1 MEKCKVIAIAN
12 QKGGVG
18 KTTTALN
25 VAIGMARNGYDVL
38 IIDFDPQGDLTS
50 SLGWKTND
58 ALENSVSSML
68 DNYIND
74 ESIHYDSL
82 ILNQPE
88 AVDVIPANI
97 ELADFEMRLVSVINR
112 EQTLSNC
119 IEPLRSKYD
128 YIFIDCPPSSG
139 MLTINA
145 LSAADEVLILVQAQY
160 LPAKGMT
167 KLLRTVSK
175 VQRKI
180 NNNFKIAGVAITLAD
195 MKTNLAKDTIEMIH
209 ENFGQHF
216 KVFNSV
222 IPVAVKASE
231 ATVSGK
237 SVYSYARDSKV
248 AVAYDELTKEVI
260 HASKEKRR
268 SDLI

>member
-68 DNYIND
+68 DDYIND

-82 ILNQPE
+82 ILNHPE

-119 IEPLRSKYD
+119 IEPLRDKYD
-128 YIFIDCPPSSG
+128 YIFIDCPPSLG
-139 MLTINA
+139 L
-145 LSAADEVLILVQAQY
+145 
-160 LPAKGMT
+160 MT
-167 KLLRTVSK
+167 F
-175 VQRKI
+175 
-180 NNNFKIAGVAITLAD
+180 NAITASDYVIIPLVAEILPFNGLKMISD
-195 MKTNLAKDTIEMIH
+195 FIGQLKKYLNPKIEILGILITRWESTNLSKGIEERLRNNLGEKIFTTKIRKNVTIA
-209 ENFGQHF
+209 QA
-216 KVFNSV
+216 
-222 IPVAVKASE
+222 PLE
-231 ATVSGK
+231 ATNIVEYDPK
-237 SVYSYARDSKV
+237 SNGAIDYQAFT
-248 AVAYDELTKEVI
+248 DEILERMK
-260 HASKEKRR
+260 
-268 SDLI
+268 

>member
-18 KTTTALN
+18 TTTTTLN

-58 ALENSVSSML
+58 TLENSVSSML
-68 DNYIND
+68 DDYIND

-82 ILNQPE
+82 ILNHPE

-119 IEPLRSKYD
+119 IEPLRSEYD
-128 YIFIDCPPSSG
+128 YIFIDCPPSLG
-139 MLTINA
+139 MLTVNA
-145 LSAADEVLILVQAQY
+145 FAQPLS
-160 LPAKGMT
+160 T
-167 KLLRTVSK
+167 SK
-175 VQRKI
+175 PLSQI
-180 NNNFKIAGVAITLAD
+180 
-195 MKTNLAKDTIEMIH
+195 
-209 ENFGQHF
+209 
-216 KVFNSV
+216 SV
-222 IPVAVKASE
+222 ISAK
-231 ATVSGK
+231 K
-237 SVYSYARDSKV
+237 
-248 AVAYDELTKEVI
+248 
-260 HASKEKRR
+260 
-268 SDLI
+268 